1 MGAADKP
8 LYDVAAEYT
17 GNYRGPHYAPAM
29 VSNIQHAIPFGDR
42 VACVDLRKS
51 MVVVALI
58 AVALASSAIILVGF
72 HANPPPFDWSAAV
85 DTGTAVGTTML
96 ALSTVWLALEARN
109 EREHTRRLVAIQERD
124 EARKDEAWISVR
136 SAFIVYKPGSSGPNG
151 AIVEVELVN
160 AGHGPAI
167 NIAASLEVWGSRQ
180 PGSGRSVIGVKTVPL
195 LMPMTTER
203 IRILPTPDASFNFSS
218 DMVSVTCI
226 NVQYRDKL
234 TKTGGFKE
242 ADPFWE
248 LTPAVLRGGNVQTS
262 EIVAR

>member
-1 MGAADKP
+1 MGADDKP
-8 LYDVAAEYT
+8 LHDMAAEYT
-17 GNYRGPHYAPAM
+17 RNTEALTTRPTM
-29 VSNIQHAIPFGDR
+29 LSNIQHAIPFSDR
-42 VACVDLRKS
+42 VAHVNFRKS
-51 MVVVALI
+51 MIIVALI
-58 AVALASSAIILVGF
+58 AVALASSTIILIGF
-72 HANPPPFDWSAAV
+72 HANPPAFDWSAAV

-109 EREHTRRLVAIQERD
+109 ERNHTLRLVAIQERD

-136 SAFIVYKPGSSGPNG
+136 SALIVYKPGSSGPNG

-167 NIAASLEVWGSRQ
+167 NISASLEVWGSRQ

-195 LMPMTTER
+195 IMPMTTEL
-203 IRILPTPDASFNFSS
+203 IRILPTPGVSFNFPS
-218 DMVSVTCI
+218 DMASVTCI

-242 ADPFWE
+242 ADPFWD
-248 LTPAVLRGGNVQTS
+248 LTPAILRGGNVQTS
-262 EIVAR
+262 EIAAR